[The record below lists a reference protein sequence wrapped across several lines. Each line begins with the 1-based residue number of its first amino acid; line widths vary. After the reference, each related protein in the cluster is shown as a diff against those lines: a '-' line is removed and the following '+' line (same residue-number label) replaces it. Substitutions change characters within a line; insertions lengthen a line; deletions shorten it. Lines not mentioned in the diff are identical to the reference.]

1 MNIGGKMKFGYARVS
16 TKSQNLEMQIKAL
29 KKYGVDEI
37 YEEKVSTRS
46 KKRSELKKLIN
57 KLRTGDTLVV
67 YKLDR
72 LGRTVKQL
80 LQLAEEFKEEGI
92 NFVSIKENFD
102 TSTATG
108 RFVFNML
115 CALAQMERDLI
126 SERTIEGLKNAK
138 EKGRVGG
145 QTKIDEEKID
155 MALQMYYSNDYSIK
169 EILNATD
176 IGKSTLY
183 KYINKRK
190 EQRD

>member
-1 MNIGGKMKFGYARVS
+1 MKFGYARVS

-145 QTKIDEEKID
+145 RPKIDEEKID
-155 MALQMYYSNDYSIK
+155 MALKMYYSNDYSIK